1 MVQCERIPLGANRQ
15 TDICDSLMLNFA
27 AENPLDVPKKGRLQ
41 RAASVRDQGR
51 RQMGKSSFPFAEFS
65 NKNEAAFDHRL

>member
-1 MVQCERIPLGANRQ
+1 
-15 TDICDSLMLNFA
+15 MLNFA